1 MKYIFLLTLCL
12 YTGLSAG
19 GLNFNTSYSPILSSS
34 HTSALAISPLP
45 VCAIGSGSES
55 DIAALR
61 YRVNLLETALIMVS
75 MTVLIC
81 LYLLKQ
87 LIRRF

>member
-1 MKYIFLLTLCL
+1 
-12 YTGLSAG
+12 
-19 GLNFNTSYSPILSSS
+19 
-34 HTSALAISPLP
+34 
-45 VCAIGSGSES
+45 
-55 DIAALR
+55 
-61 YRVNLLETALIMVS
+61 LETALIMVS